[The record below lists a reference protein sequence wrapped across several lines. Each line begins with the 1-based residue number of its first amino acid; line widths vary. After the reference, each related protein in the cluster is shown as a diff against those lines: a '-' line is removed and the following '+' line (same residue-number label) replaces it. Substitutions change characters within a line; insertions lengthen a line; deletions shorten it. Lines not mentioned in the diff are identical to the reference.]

1 MDNRNSIG
9 TWIVYGIIAI
19 IAFYVIKFLLAIV
32 LGFLGSLIHTAIS
45 IAIVVGIIYL
55 LVMIFGRKRASY

>member
-1 MDNRNSIG
+1 MKDGIG

-19 IAFYVIKFLLAIV
+19 VLFYVVRWILSMIFSAIAGILVLAIN
-32 LGFLGSLIHTAIS
+32 

-55 LVMIFGRKRASY
+55 LVMIFGRKRAVY